1 MRCDVMNGTE
11 YLVWLETRVVLI
23 EESDVVVHSEELIGA
38 AEYLTLKA
46 GCGIKRRRYNRVR
59 LCM

>member
-38 AEYLTLKA
+38 AEYLTL
-46 GCGIKRRRYNRVR
+46 
-59 LCM
+59 

>member
-1 MRCDVMNGTE
+1 MKGTE
-11 YLVWLETRVVLI
+11 YLVWLQTRVVLI
-23 EESDVVVHSEELIGA
+23 GESDVIHSEELIGA

-59 LCM
+59 LSM